1 MFWRLLASAAV
12 FAVGVFAGMVW
23 TMYSLDQH
31 PAVDLSG
38 LENRSETN

>member
-1 MFWRLLASAAV
+1 MLWRLLASATV

-23 TMYSLDQH
+23 AMYWVYKH

-38 LENRSETN
+38 LENYSEAN